1 MIHYVI
7 HKKHFATTGRNAEFA
22 VRLDSTLRR
31 HKWRIGIIVPEGN
44 IFQSGTGHKQLRK
57 NLVEDG
63 LYAVVSLPQGVFAPY
78 SGVKT
83 SILLFNNELAKM
95 SKEILFVKIESD
107 GFDLGA
113 QRRVSIKNDLPQ
125 ALTVLNKWNT
135 GEKVENKLAVYVE
148 KSKIAENGEY
158 NLSVERYR
166 IATDYTNAKWSM
178 VKLGDVC
185 DVYQPKTITSN
196 QIKESGK
203 YKVFGANGVIGYFD
217 QYNHE
222 EAEVAVT
229 CRGATCGTVNF
240 TEPRS
245 WITGNAMV
253 IKPKENNLN
262 KRYLFFLLR
271 STDLTSVITGAAQP
285 QITGSALKPF
295 LIPLP
300 PLEIQEQLVAELDG
314 YAGIVAGAKQ
324 ITQHWRPKIDIDPEW
339 EKVKIGDICII
350 GYLWLRRSRNNR
362 GQVCTAQEKEQISFI
377 EIIFFWLNNH
387 RIACDP
393 RSRLRKINSSAG
405 SATTSHGNFCLFV
418 IILIKISDHAIR
430 AKNFILTGFFNLV

>member
-1 MIHYVI
+1 
-7 HKKHFATTGRNAEFA
+7 
-22 VRLDSTLRR
+22 
-31 HKWRIGIIVPEGN
+31 
-44 IFQSGTGHKQLRK
+44 
-57 NLVEDG
+57 
-63 LYAVVSLPQGVFAPY
+63 
-78 SGVKT
+78 
-83 SILLFNNELAKM
+83 M
-95 SKEILFVKIESD
+95 S
-107 GFDLGA
+107 
-113 QRRVSIKNDLPQ
+113 R

-350 GYLWLRRSRNNR
+350 GDGNHSSKYPRSDEMVDVGVPFIRGVNMIDGKIVDENLIFISPEKHQQLKKGHLKTGDILFSNRGEIGKVAYVDERFNGANLNSQLAWLRSK
-362 GQVCTAQEKEQISFI
+362 EKIQPKYLISILMSDYTQDQLLLLKQGATLQQFTIKQLSAFEIPLPSLDIQKQIVEKI
-377 EIIFFWLNNH
+377 EAERALVESAKKL
-387 RIACDP
+387 IAIYDQ
-393 RSRLRKINSSAG
+393 KTKDA
-405 SATTSHGNFCLFV
+405 
-418 IILIKISDHAIR
+418 IS
-430 AKNFILTGFFNLV
+430 KLWNE